1 MYEDMID
8 DIIGG
13 LITNCKNTN
22 SKIIDAL
29 AQYALNNQNGEYI
42 LMPNS
47 FDVDY
52 YKEILIAHIIT
63 LLLDDIYCCV
73 DNQIFESFG
82 LSENNLLNI
91 VDWEISENTR
101 KITELPELE
110 KQKII
115 AKLISHCFSNER
127 KEFIKELCSQ
137 DIISGNTVA
146 KDICE
151 VLRNISLITEIASTS
166 IDEVLA
172 RFSKYSGSKKSRIQ
186 ETFDREY
193 RFIGG
198 LVHNRLFHHK
208 CGGIHYSEKINT
220 DNNNGRMID
229 YRIDKN
235 ACQCAVLHIV
245 VESTNSSGTG
255 FFISDDGYV
264 LTCAHIVNGANNV
277 FANVITGDGYHNE
290 TLSSFEVYDI
300 EEFDVVYINNDLDI
314 AILKAKRPYAYYLPL
329 EKNRLLPDLEEEIV
343 VYGYPLGF
351 EMPNS
356 NGFATN
362 ISFYKGYVSSNQI
375 INGNSVTYLDINVK
389 SGNSGSPVISTKTGK
404 VIGIVSGIYLG
415 GKRQLTEK
423 IPYMIPIQHFF
434 ELIK

>member
-1 MYEDMID
+1 MYEDIID
-8 DIIGG
+8 D
-13 LITNCKNTN
+13 LRRNSKCTH
-22 SKIIDAL
+22 SKIIEAL
-29 AQYALNNQNGEYI
+29 AQYAQNNQNGEYI
-42 LMPNS
+42 LIPNS
-47 FDVDY
+47 FSVDY

-63 LLLDDIYCCV
+63 LLLDDVFCCV
-73 DNQIFESFG
+73 DNQIFELYD
-82 LSENNLLNI
+82 LSENDLINI

-101 KITELPELE
+101 KIIELSGLE
-110 KQKII
+110 KQQIEK
-115 AKLISHCFSNER
+115 KLLLHCFSNER

-137 DIISGNTVA
+137 DIVSGNTIA
-146 KDICE
+146 KDIYE
-151 VLRNISLITEIASTS
+151 VLRDISILSEIVSTG
-166 IDEVLA
+166 IDEVMA
-172 RFSKYSGSKKSRIQ
+172 RFSKLSAIKKSRIQ
-186 ETFDREY
+186 ESFDREY

-208 CGGIHYSEKINT
+208 CSGVHFSEKINT
-220 DNNNGRMID
+220 ENNNGRMID

-343 VYGYPLGF
+343 VFGYPLGF